1 MKIRNSLVG
10 ALLISGTAFGAV
22 YAAAAEGF
30 VLNGGAVQE
39 ASDATLECQTD
50 PINVTSWGVNSS
62 DDAITGGKVTFVQ
75 FDGVDAACDGTRL
88 MGRVEDGS
96 GNVVGYTTVIGSSGA
111 AENFP
116 MHVVLDS
123 TDPAHAN
130 GFYKLQLIEPDG
142 SHGVDADVI
151 EKLVLWIEGAT
162 QAPPA

>member
-10 ALLISGTAFGAV
+10 ALLISSTAFGAV
-22 YAAAAEGF
+22 YAAAADGF

-39 ASDATLECQTD
+39 ASDATLECQTS

-62 DDAITGGKVTFVQ
+62 DNAITGGKVTFVQ
-75 FDGVDAACDGTRL
+75 FEGVDASCDGTRL

-96 GNVVGYTTVIGSSGA
+96 GNVVGYTTVIGSSGG
-111 AENFP
+111 AETFP
-116 MHVVLDS
+116 MHVVLNS
-123 TDPAHAN
+123 ATTTN

-162 QAPPA
+162 STPSA